1 MSDKVDKKKKAR
13 DTLSLIFSYYKK
25 NEETIEN
32 IPSSFISDSSRD
44 IPIAVQIPS
53 AEQTEELKK
62 TLKELLG
69 VKDVIDGLS
78 ARDKQIMTEVANAST
93 IKRRKNRK

>member
-13 DTLSLIFSYYKK
+13 DTLSSIFSYYKK

-44 IPIAVQIPS
+44 IPIAIQIPS